1 MQKLK
6 DMLAEQGVDVGDANV
21 DQKNQGEQNSQGDSF
36 VSSESTNDNVV
47 SEGEVEQVFSADL
60 FNSPVTAIDY
70 YA

>member
-36 VSSESTNDNVV
+36 VSSESTNDNGV
-47 SEGEVEQVFSADL
+47 SEGEQVFSADL
-60 FNSPVTAIDY
+60 FNSSATAIDY